1 MSAKGPLASPCPVY
15 SPLLPRGAIAP
26 EGCVDTSSPR
36 SSKRRGRA
44 AEESTVS
51 EQEQQ
56 LHEAEEV
63 EEVQEQ
69 PLAGV
74 SGKP

>member
-1 MSAKGPLASPCPVY
+1 
-15 SPLLPRGAIAP
+15 
-26 EGCVDTSSPR
+26 VDTSSPR
-36 SSKRRGRA
+36 SSKRRGWR
-44 AEESTVS
+44 AEESTLS